1 MTTEIPP
8 NGERSDGIAMPPWLA
23 AILRLGAVSAIALF
37 LVWRLTTGI
46 EDRLKG
52 VETSLDLHMRIEV
65 EQSGET
71 AKMIEM
77 IQEHRRD
84 VAEMR
89 QQVRQGCMN
98 AARNDEQRAA
108 CLE

>member
-1 MTTEIPP
+1 MSTPDTPDV
-8 NGERSDGIAMPPWLA
+8 ERGDGISMPPWLA

-65 EQSGET
+65 EQSGES
-71 AKMIEM
+71 AKLIEM

-84 VAEMR
+84 VSEIR
-89 QQVRQGCMN
+89 QEVRQTCMN
-98 AARNDEQRAA
+98 TARNDEQRAA
-108 CLE
+108 CLQ